1 MIADVDT
8 SNCNITPQKTGH
20 VASSNVVQPALFDL
34 PAAPKAPRKVVKRR
48 KSNII
53 PFSVPIPDT
62 IKGDPLRRED
72 TANLIERVEI
82 SFLDLLLARRD
93 VETCLDAIDD
103 NPLWT
108 PDGTLDKNLTAA
120 NARLDDRTD
129 VLSRH
134 WQTAQLGGILSDS
147 LLFAI
152 IERLVETPGLICSDY
167 QGEK

>member
-1 MIADVDT
+1 MFVPKDT
-8 SNCNITPQKTGH
+8 SNCNIPPVEIGQVDYPIGQLT
-20 VASSNVVQPALFDL
+20 LFDV
-34 PAAPKAPRKVVKRR
+34 PPVIKPKRKPVRR

-53 PFSVPIPDT
+53 PFPVPMPDT

>member
-1 MIADVDT
+1 MIADIGTRD
-8 SNCNITPQKTGH
+8 CNIPSSEISH
-20 VASSNVVQPALFDL
+20 VDYPIEQLTLFDV
-34 PAAPKAPRKVVKRR
+34 PPVVKSKR
-48 KSNII
+48 KPVRHKSKII
-53 PFSVPIPDT
+53 PFPIPDPDT

-134 WQTAQLGGILSDS
+134 WQTAKLDGISDDS

-152 IERLVETPGLICSDY
+152 VERLIETSGLICSDY